1 MGLLK
6 NLFKKDSA
14 EKPVV
19 QTHEPVEAKQ
29 AEVDS
34 ATDSVADTAEK
45 KPKHGEDGV
54 CCGSCQ

>member
-6 NLFKKDSA
+6 NLFKKNSA

-29 AEVDS
+29 AEVES
-34 ATDSVADTAEK
+34 ATEAAEK

>member
-6 NLFKKDSA
+6 NLFKKDGA
-14 EKPVV
+14 EKPQV
-19 QTHEPVEAKQ
+19 QMQEAEPVTQADAEA
-29 AEVDS
+29 
-34 ATDSVADTAEK
+34 ATEAAKE

>member
-14 EKPVV
+14 EKSQV
-19 QTHEPVEAKQ
+19 QMQEAVPAKQ
-29 AEVDS
+29 AAAEPAAD
-34 ATDSVADTAEK
+34 ATKK

>member
-6 NLFKKDSA
+6 NLFQKKEA
-14 EKPVV
+14 AAAKPVV
-19 QTHEPVEAKQ
+19 QAYEPVSAKPEAGQ
-29 AEVDS
+29 P
-34 ATDSVADTAEK
+34 ADAASQ

>member
-6 NLFKKDSA
+6 KLFKKDSA

-19 QTHEPVEAKQ
+19 QTQEPVEAKQ
-29 AEVDS
+29 AEVDPV
-34 ATDSVADTAEK
+34 TDTVVK

>member
-6 NLFKKDSA
+6 TLFKKDSA
-14 EKPVV
+14 EKAQPQV
-19 QTHEPVEAKQ
+19 QMQEAVTAKPDT
-29 AEVDS
+29 AKPG
-34 ATDSVADTAEK
+34 ADTTAK

>member
-14 EKPVV
+14 ETPVV
-19 QTHEPVEAKQ
+19 QTHEPVEAQQ
-29 AEVDS
+29 AEADPV
-34 ATDSVADTAEK
+34 TDTAEK

>member
-6 NLFKKDSA
+6 NPFKKDSA
-14 EKPVV
+14 EKPQV
-19 QTHEPVEAKQ
+19 QMQEAVPAKQ
-29 AEVDS
+29 AGAEPV
-34 ATDSVADTAEK
+34 TDAAKK

>member
-6 NLFKKDSA
+6 NLFQKKEVAAKPAVQAYEPVSAKPAANQSA
-14 EKPVV
+14 EV
-19 QTHEPVEAKQ
+19 T
-29 AEVDS
+29 S
-34 ATDSVADTAEK
+34 K

>member
-14 EKPVV
+14 EKPQV
-19 QTHEPVEAKQ
+19 QMQEAAPAKQ
-29 AEVDS
+29 ADAVP
-34 ATDSVADTAEK
+34 AADTGKK

-54 CCGSCQ
+54 CCGSCH

>member
-6 NLFKKDSA
+6 NLFQKKEAA

-19 QTHEPVEAKQ
+19 QAYEPVSAKPQ
-29 AEVDS
+29 AGQP
-34 ATDSVADTAEK
+34 ADTASK
-45 KPKHGEDGV
+45 KSKHGEDGV